1 MLGTPFKAS
10 LWNAPGVRVSLPS
23 PPCSSW
29 PLLSVPSGTPIRL
42 LSPVHTL
49 PFLPGPV
56 PGPLPGGL
64 APSRRLGLSPYK
76 PTLGPEWSLG
86 VSPLWP
92 FMETPCILG
101 PQHRP
106 GRHTVPRTTQT
117 PSGRSS
123 HLSCGAESGKIKRSQ
138 QQACALPGG
147 LFPKFPGDAPTPL
160 RLAWRA
166 CLGAPTLRGPGL
178 FKLGVCK
185 GQHGLGGLRNTIVR
199 GCHQVGI

>member
-1 MLGTPFKAS
+1 M
-10 LWNAPGVRVSLPS
+10 PS

-160 RLAWRA
+160 RLAWGSNPQRA
-166 CLGAPTLRGPGL
+166 RPIQAGRLQRSAWPRRPEKHHCEGVSSGWYLRTWPL
-178 FKLGVCK
+178 V
-185 GQHGLGGLRNTIVR
+185 
-199 GCHQVGI
+199 